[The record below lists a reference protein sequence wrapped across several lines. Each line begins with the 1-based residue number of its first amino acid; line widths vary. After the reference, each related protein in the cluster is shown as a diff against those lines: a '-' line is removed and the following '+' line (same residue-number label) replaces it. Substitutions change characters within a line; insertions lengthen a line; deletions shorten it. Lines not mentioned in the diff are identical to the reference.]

1 MSADATNSSKHS
13 VDCVKVAREEIIEKY
28 LVGTLSEEDR
38 DAFEEHYFECA
49 RCFEDLQSL
58 RAIRDELRLA
68 GAEFET
74 RTTRPFLRW
83 APAAGM
89 AAALVLAVAVLVWM
103 SRPPE
108 APPEATNT
116 QLPSRVELSEKP
128 QPSEPDSTVA
138 SEPSLD
144 QLARFEPPR
153 YEPLT
158 LRGAPD
164 ESTERFRQGMER
176 YRKADYEGAVVDLRA
191 AAELDPDAAHIRFLL
206 GISQLMLGQDSDAI
220 DRLRAT
226 IELGDSPYLE
236 EAHWYLAKAFMR
248 RKDLGAAES
257 QLQRLIQLGGS
268 WSGEAGQLLMQV
280 ERLKQ
285 RSG

>member
-13 VDCVKVAREEIIEKY
+13 VDCAMVAREEIIEKY
-28 LVGTLSEEDR
+28 LVDRLSEEDR
-38 DAFEEHYFECA
+38 EAFEQHYFECA

-58 RAIRDELRLA
+58 RAIRDELRLS

-74 RTTRPFLRW
+74 RATPPFLRW
-83 APAAGM
+83 APAAGV
-89 AAALVLAVAVLVWM
+89 AAALVLAVVVVLWM
-103 SRPPE
+103 RPRPPE
-108 APPEATNT
+108 APPEAKNT
-116 QLPSRVELSEKP
+116 QPASGVQSSEKP
-128 QPSEPDSTVA
+128 QPSKPDSPAA

-158 LRGAPD
+158 LRGVPD

-191 AAELDPDAAHIRFLL
+191 AGELDRDAAHIHFFL

-226 IELGDSPYLE
+226 IAVGESPYLE
-236 EAHWYLAKAFMR
+236 EAHWYLAKAFLR

-257 QLQRLIQLGGS
+257 QLKRLIQLRGS
-268 WSGEAGQLLMQV
+268 WSGEAGRLLAQV
-280 ERLKQ
+280 EQLKQ
-285 RSG
+285 